1 MDSSSDSEQTICPLL
16 KFQSHSLKQVLHS
29 KYQMHDMSKVV
40 QYLFLLEQTI
50 AKNKRLS
57 KSLHGVS
64 LLRLPDVL
72 ERQ

>member
-50 AKNKRLS
+50 LKIKDCPKACMEF
-57 KSLHGVS
+57 
-64 LLRLPDVL
+64 PY
-72 ERQ
+72 